1 MIWLNVHCNHQKENG
16 HHGNYHRDHLGQH
29 ELFTHRKRC
38 ITIHKNH
45 HYPHDH
51 DHDPHLAHGGAW
63 GLEPQEAGR
72 QRRGGEES
80 RTTAVRIP
88 TNKRPDQININDKVI
103 IINYHE
109 TSMISMSILSLITR
123 IPTNKRPDEIDIN
136 DKDHHDKVIIV
147 NYHEN
152 SMTSMSILSKITR
165 IPTNSNPRSDLDHDY
180 DCSND
185 EYGNIWNVIRGIMLS
200 AVMVKQ

>member
-1 MIWLNVHCNHQKENG
+1 
-16 HHGNYHRDHLGQH
+16 
-29 ELFTHRKRC
+29 
-38 ITIHKNH
+38 
-45 HYPHDH
+45 
-51 DHDPHLAHGGAW
+51 
-63 GLEPQEAGR
+63 
-72 QRRGGEES
+72 
-80 RTTAVRIP
+80 
-88 TNKRPDQININDKVI
+88 
-103 IINYHE
+103 
-109 TSMISMSILSLITR
+109 MISMSILSLITR

-185 EYGNIWNVIRGIMLS
+185 EYGNI
-200 AVMVKQ
+200 